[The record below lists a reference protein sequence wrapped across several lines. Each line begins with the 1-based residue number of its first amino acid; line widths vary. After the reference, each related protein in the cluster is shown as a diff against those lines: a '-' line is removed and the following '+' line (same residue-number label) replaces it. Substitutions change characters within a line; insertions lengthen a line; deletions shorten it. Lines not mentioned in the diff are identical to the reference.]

1 MSSNSEDATMWAW
14 VRERAE
20 HIWPRGAD
28 PTGDSC
34 AIFIPASKAK
44 IEDVVAQFHRSAA
57 WSNKV
62 LIGYDLLDEWIV
74 IEVFGLK
81 PEDVP

>member
-20 HIWPRGAD
+20 YICPRLPDPAD
-28 PTGDSC
+28 NSC
-34 AIFIPASKAK
+34 AIFIPVSKAK

-57 WSNKV
+57 WSRAIKS
-62 LIGYDLLDEWIV
+62 
-74 IEVFGLK
+74 
-81 PEDVP
+81 